1 MPLSVLVL
9 GFNYQNAPPSICF
22 TDTTPL
28 AFLHTKCEKCEHHLL
43 YMTSILYYTFYLFTC
58 IIFASTWHT
67 VQVTRQFLNK
77 RFKSSSSLW
86 CADGKYF
93 QFIAYFLYF
102 VPNIQSLTG
111 KKYIHIWDSKIK
123 LPLPRCPS
131 SNHSY
136 TQRSKST
143 LLFDLQ
149 ITTIL

>member
-1 MPLSVLVL
+1 MLDRFQFVMSSNVYNDAFIGP
-9 GFNYQNAPPSICF
+9 GFGVQLPKR
-22 TDTTPL
+22 TTFYL
-28 AFLHTKCEKCEHHLL
+28 LHRYNSSGFLHTKCEKCEHHLL
-43 YMTSILYYTFYLFTC
+43 YMTSILQYTFYLFTC

-111 KKYIHIWDSKIK
+111 KKMYTYLGQQNKAPPPKVSK
-123 LPLPRCPS
+123 
-131 SNHSY
+131 
-136 TQRSKST
+136 
-143 LLFDLQ
+143 F
-149 ITTIL
+149 